1 MNKNIIVLLLIVV
14 IALGAYVLFATDD
27 GSVSM
32 TPETATSTT
41 TRTETETPAQTGT
54 VISDYAGMTVAE
66 AKSAA
71 AKNNTTFR
79 VVEIDGEPQMVTE
92 DYRIGRINAVVADGV
107 VISYSIEG
115 ENVAEKPPVEKTE
128 GQTNPYFVSNDMA
141 GEMPVQKPPEDTDP
155 NNHDEIIGMTTP
167 AAKGY
172 ARTNEVDFR
181 IGKVDGEA
189 MMVTSDFKPGRITA
203 EIEKDIVVGYSVE

>member
-14 IALGAYVLFATDD
+14 IAFGAYVLFATDD
-27 GSVSM
+27 GSAPV

-41 TRTETETPAQTGT
+41 TQTDAETPAQTVP
-54 VISDYAGMTVAE
+54 VISDYTGMTVAE
-66 AKSAA
+66 AESVA

-128 GQTNPYFVSNDMA
+128 GQTNPYFIDNDMA
-141 GEMPVQKPPEDTDP
+141 GEMPVQNPPEDTDP

-203 EIEKDIVVGYSVE
+203 EIEKDVVVGYSVE

>member
-1 MNKNIIVLLLIVV
+1 MNKNIIVPLLIVV
-14 IALGAYVLFATDD
+14 IAFGAYVLFATDD
-27 GSVSM
+27 GSAPV

-41 TRTETETPAQTGT
+41 TRTDTETPAQTVP

-66 AKSAA
+66 AKSVA

-79 VVEIDGEPQMVTE
+79 VVEIDGEPQMVTK
-92 DYRIGRINAVVADGV
+92 DYRIGRINAVVTAGV

-128 GQTNPYFVSNDMA
+128 GQTNPYFIDNDMA
-141 GEMPVQKPPEDTDP
+141 GEMPVQNPPEDTDP